1 MKNTQPSSENIS
13 YVFSKANIFF
23 FFLNLLILSFC
34 CLLTDDRKKLADVAS
49 QSSYEAVPV
58 RNYAPHAMEM
68 YGEVE
73 VHLHASLTSVL
84 RVPGNHWVRWLPDQV
99 LTDEKLLL
107 SPQIEH
113 RFSNL

>member
-1 MKNTQPSSENIS
+1 
-13 YVFSKANIFF
+13 
-23 FFLNLLILSFC
+23 
-34 CLLTDDRKKLADVAS
+34 
-49 QSSYEAVPV
+49 
-58 RNYAPHAMEM
+58 MEM